1 MVRTWLPTATSAR
14 FLPRRLHD
22 PSVAGAQGKV
32 VVLAAPIAAP
42 TDGGADP
49 GVALAGGAGP
59 GLASRGFSHGREVG
73 PRHQVASA
81 GEAAHLDADL
91 GDQLLRADPAHA
103 GDRIQLRPVGWP
115 GGVAP
120 PGSHRSRHE
129 PLGSPGSCRL
139 ITKAAVI
146 RSPHATCAYSWISPP
161 SRSRRATLPTD
172 TTADSPGPSG
182 GACPKARCG
191 RCTL

>member
-14 FLPRRLHD
+14 VLPRRLHD
-22 PSVAGAQGKV
+22 PPVAGAQGKV

-129 PLGSPGSCRL
+129 PDRKSTRL
-139 ITKAAVI
+139 NSSHSQISYAVFCLKKKKKKHTTLETKEKKRRITI
-146 RSPHATCAYSWISPP
+146 
-161 SRSRRATLPTD
+161 
-172 TTADSPGPSG
+172 
-182 GACPKARCG
+182 
-191 RCTL
+191 